1 MKTLTATQA
10 RSNLTALLMRAA
22 RGEEIGIISG
32 EHIIALRRVEVS
44 ADDYAATEYG
54 VSDDTLKRTARKLN
68 ATAKT
73 RKGTHWDGSAK
84 SLRG

>member
-10 RSNLTALLMRAA
+10 RGNLTALLTRAA

-54 VSDDTLKRTARKLN
+54 VSDDTLKRAARKLN
-68 ATAKT
+68 AAAKSK
-73 RKGTHWDGSAK
+73 KGTPWDGTAK